1 MINTA
6 GKITYRLTAGAENDT
21 ICWTVTISNP
31 NYEKFTKDLVLTL
44 TAKEPQETL
53 RITGDNTVAYG
64 QKLVAPVMFTNPL
77 PSFLSICH

>member
-31 NYEKFTKDLVLTL
+31 NYKNFTKDLVLTL
-44 TAKEPQETL
+44 TAKAT
-53 RITGDNTVAYG
+53 
-64 QKLVAPVMFTNPL
+64 
-77 PSFLSICH
+77 